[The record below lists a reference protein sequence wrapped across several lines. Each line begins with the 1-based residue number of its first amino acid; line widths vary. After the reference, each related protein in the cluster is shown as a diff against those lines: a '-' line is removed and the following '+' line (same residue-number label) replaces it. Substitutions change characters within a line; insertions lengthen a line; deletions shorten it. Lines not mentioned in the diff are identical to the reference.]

1 LLRKLSPVP
10 ARTPTAA
17 VAVAAV
23 ATVLAVASAWHSGG
37 RLWSLLDAQHSRYAT
52 LSASEREALP
62 FDQAGL
68 PGAVFAF
75 YASLIGP
82 GDRVYFQ
89 VGPPSHGARLDLATS
104 FAAAA
109 RFALLPAVQTT
120 SLAEATVVVS
130 YRADPGRLHVP
141 FLTQQKDGSLPAY
154 VSRISSP

>member
-1 LLRKLSPVP
+1 M
-10 ARTPTAA
+10 
-17 VAVAAV
+17 
-23 ATVLAVASAWHSGG
+23 
-37 RLWSLLDAQHSRYAT
+37 LDNQHSRYAT
-52 LSASEREALP
+52 LSDSERQALP
-62 FDQAGL
+62 FDQPGL
-68 PGAVFAF
+68 QGAVFGF

-89 VGPPSHGARLDLATS
+89 VGPREPGARRDLPAA

-109 RFALLPAVQTT
+109 RFALLPAVQAT

-141 FLTQQKDGSLPAY
+141 FVTQQKDGSLPAY